1 MQITKLLYI
10 KNLPANRDYFLLP
23 SINPDFSIIL
33 FLLTFTIFVWSESV
47 IFLSN
52 CQNQLNKISKWQ
64 VGAGIRTN

>member
-1 MQITKLLYI
+1 MKTMQITKLLYI

-52 CQNQLNKISKWQ
+52 CQNQLN
-64 VGAGIRTN
+64 